1 MSRHRR
7 AVIAIGFAVS
17 AGFVYLALRGL
28 AFDKIGDA
36 FRDSHLLPW
45 LPLGIASYGASH
57 VVRGVRCRLLVRR
70 QAELALPTA
79 TNIVVAGYA
88 ANNLLPAR
96 LGEIVRAGLLA
107 DRARMPVAQALA
119 VTFIERVL
127 DGLTLLLLLVVATT
141 TGHVAG
147 WIAELVEIAVV
158 VFGVATAVMFAAA
171 LAPGRLLALAGG
183 LGGKLGPRWRDR
195 LVGLAGSVTG
205 AGACLRDPRDLAAL
219 AATSLVAWCFDAGLY
234 VLLLPA
240 FGLPFTAE
248 YGVVAMC
255 VTGFGLLL
263 PSSPGS
269 IGPFHYFASR
279 VIVAFGVAQPTALAY
294 ATLVHLAFYVPVTIW
309 GLGALLWYGVR
320 LGATLAP
327 RAGAPAVGEP
337 ADVHPAPDAV
347 YGGR

>member
-1 MSRHRR
+1 MSKHRL
-7 AVIAIGFAVS
+7 AVIAIGLAVS
-17 AGFVYLALRGL
+17 AVFVYLALRGL
-28 AFDKIGDA
+28 ALDALGEA
-36 FRDSHLLPW
+36 FRHSHVLPW
-45 LPLGIASYGASH
+45 LPLGIASYGMSH
-57 VVRGVRCRLLVRR
+57 VVRGVRCRRLVRR

-88 ANNLLPAR
+88 ANNVLPAR

-127 DGLTLLLLLVVATT
+127 DGLTLLLLLVLVTA

-171 LAPGRLLALAGG
+171 LAPGRLIALAGWF
-183 LGGKLGPRWRDR
+183 GGKLAPRWRAR
-195 LVGLAGSVTG
+195 LVALAGSVTG
-205 AGACLRDPRDLAAL
+205 AGACLRDPRDLAVL

-234 VLLLPA
+234 VLLLPV
-240 FGLPFTAE
+240 FGLPLTVE

-263 PSSPGS
+263 PSSPGA

-320 LGATLAP
+320 LGSALAP
-327 RAGAPAVGEP
+327 RAGEP
-337 ADVHPAPDAV
+337 GFAASSDRHPAPDAV
-347 YGGR
+347 YTGR